1 MEIPTLAHKQ
11 KILHLRK
18 HLLRRLHRSQEQ
30 PRSMIL
36 ASENE
41 RIPPERGG
49 KVTGFRRKT
58 PEIDG
63 KWKQYADRNFLDFF
77 LVTSRPFPAEMH

>member
-1 MEIPTLAHKQ
+1 
-11 KILHLRK
+11 
-18 HLLRRLHRSQEQ
+18 
-30 PRSMIL
+30 MIL